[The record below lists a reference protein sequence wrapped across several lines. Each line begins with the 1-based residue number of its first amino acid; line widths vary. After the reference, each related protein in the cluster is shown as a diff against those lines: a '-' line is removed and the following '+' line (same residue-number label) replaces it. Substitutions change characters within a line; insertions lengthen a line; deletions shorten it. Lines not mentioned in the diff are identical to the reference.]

1 MQIPIALTINKN
13 QLKRVAVTVIISLG
27 FWTGESWSSPNQEP
41 AENKSWSIQILEV
54 GTNSSPRAADLNR
67 DGILDIV
74 VGAGKKEF
82 EYCNFAVIALDGS
95 NGTLLW
101 KVDARDQIFGSASF
115 KDITGDQI
123 PDVFIGGRSAELMA
137 IDGSDGKVIWE
148 FFPRGDTVLASDYGL
163 YNFYNPQ
170 FIPDQDGDGVEDI
183 LVANGGDVNAVPYDP
198 NRPAGKLM
206 VINSLNGKLIAQD
219 TVPDGG
225 ETYMSAVVAD
235 LKGDGNLS
243 IAYGTGGETIGGNYF
258 IGTMDQL
265 LDTQLSSSHQIDS
278 SQDKGFVGPPVI
290 VDITEDGILDV
301 VVNAVDGRM
310 IAIDGSDNS
319 ILWTVKM
326 PNTEAYTS
334 IAVGYFNQD
343 SVPDFFASYA
353 VGVWPRL
360 EWARQFMVNGKTSE
374 VEFIDS
380 LGYSQTCSPV
390 VADLD
395 NDGFDEA
402 ILSVNFFV
410 VDSNEHKSL
419 HHSLVTFDFND
430 QIVQPFGYS
439 DKGLNLS
446 STPWIGDLDNDG
458 RLDIVYCYLAG
469 ANDVFLMKGLTIKR
483 IITDIKISAPLLW
496 GSYMGSNYDG
506 IFPANR
512 PASH

>member
-1 MQIPIALTINKN
+1 MNIAVLATLIVSFVISAGELAWWDDN
-13 QLKRVAVTVIISLG
+13 TVQS
-27 FWTGESWSSPNQEP
+27 
-41 AENKSWSIQILEV
+41 KSWSIQFLEV
-54 GTNSSPRAADLNR
+54 GTNSSPRAADLNQ

-74 VGAGKKEF
+74 IGAGKKEF
-82 EYCNFAVIALDGS
+82 EYCNFAVLALDGS
-95 NGTLLW
+95 NGSLMW

-115 KDITGDQI
+115 KDITGDGI

-137 IDGSDGKVIWE
+137 INGSDGKVIWE
-148 FFPRGDTVLASDYGL
+148 FFPMGDSVLASEFGL

-170 FIPDQDGDGVEDI
+170 FIPDQNGDGVEDI

-198 NRPAGKLM
+198 NRPPGKLM
-206 VINSLNGKLIAQD
+206 VINSLNGTSIAQGI
-219 TVPDGG
+219 VPDGG

-235 LKGDGNLS
+235 LRGDGNLA
-243 IAYGTGGETIGGNYF
+243 IAFGTGGETIGGNYF
-258 IGTMDQL
+258 VSSLKELLGTK
-265 LDTQLSSSHQIDS
+265 LSKSVHIDS
-278 SQDKGFVGPPVI
+278 SKTKGFVGPPVV
-290 VDITEDGILDV
+290 VDITEDGILDI

-319 ILWTVKM
+319 TLWTVKM

-353 VGVWPRL
+353 VGVWPKL
-360 EWARQFMVNGKTSE
+360 EWARQFMVNGKTAE
-374 VEFIDS
+374 VEFMDS

-390 VADLD
+390 VSDLD

-410 VDSNEHKSL
+410 VDSNEQKTL
-419 HHSLVTFDFND
+419 HHSLVAFDFND
-430 QIVQPFGYS
+430 QVVQPLGYS

-458 RLDIVYCYLAG
+458 KLDIVYCYLAG
-469 ANDVFLMKGLTIKR
+469 ANDVFLMKGLTVKR
-483 IITDIKISAPLLW
+483 ILTDIKISSPVLW

-506 IFPANR
+506 IFRANR
-512 PASH
+512 SSSK